1 MLIENIKEAFQ
12 NLLSNKMRSLLTM
25 LGIIIGISAVITI
38 TTIGTSIKSTLNAT
52 LNSLGGNSISASVDA
67 IYPEDDADWSNWE
80 YPKMTADDYITQDML
95 NELQETY
102 PDEIAGF
109 GISAYLGSGQI
120 YKNSDK
126 YANVDATGTTKE

>member
-1 MLIENIKEAFQ
+1 MLENIRLAFQ
-12 NLLSNKMRSLLTM
+12 GVWSHKLRSMLTM

-95 NELQETY
+95 DELQETY

-109 GISAYLGSGQI
+109 GISAYLGSLSLI
-120 YKNSDK
+120 HI
-126 YANVDATGTTKE
+126 